1 MANSNRIYI
10 FIIFALVCLWIMSI
24 THKCE
29 HKPKIRPVI
38 NTVIRDSL
46 IEVVKYRDSVRTEY
60 VNKWRTIKVKPD
72 SVPCDTFLQHV
83 ITFCDTIIYVD
94 SLTIAS
100 LKSVVKEDSVIISK
114 CTKRISE
121 DSLEINTLNKKLKRQ
136 KIFTKVAF
144 FTGLVGSGVLMYK
157 N

>member
-29 HKPKIRPVI
+29 YKQEPKII
-38 NTVIRDSL
+38 IQTEFRDSL
-46 IEVVKYRDSVRTEY
+46 IEVFKYRDSIRTKY
-60 VNKWRTIKVKPD
+60 INKWRTIKVKPD
-72 SVPCDTFLQHV
+72 SYPCDTFLQHV

-121 DSLEINTLNKKLKRQ
+121 DSLEINKLNKKLKRQ

-144 FTGLVGSGVLMYK
+144 FTGLVGGGALMYRK
-157 N
+157 